1 MALPETRT
9 IRHVLWA
16 IVFIVLGTF
25 SPTFF
30 RWGLSVFDHLTAG
43 QLNSLISVFVCLV
56 IVMWMVLNTRTT
68 IINNAHTIAV
78 VYTLFTFSFSYFF
91 LFFMRIEFVI
101 YILLSSFILSLV
113 FSYFLVRMRRS
124 YRNLYYLIPFGDC
137 LTDEDADGKKW
148 RMLKEP
154 KVANE
159 KQAIVVADL
168 KCEIPDEWQ
177 RFLARCVLHNIPVV
191 DYGASIEMRLNRIQ
205 IENLY
210 EHFVNSLN
218 PSPVY
223 LEIKGVIDRILAAI
237 LIIILMPMAV
247 LIAIGIKIDS
257 NGPVIFKQIRIGFR
271 GKPFLMLKFRT
282 MYHDND
288 PSWKGSTDQNDP
300 RITRF
305 GHFLRRHRLDELPQ
319 LLNVL
324 IGEMSLIGPRPEAV
338 NLARMYSKKIPFFK
352 FRYVVRPG
360 ISGWAQVEQ
369 GFAAEIDTMQKKLSY
384 DFFYIKHFSP
394 TIDVLIMI
402 KTFAVILF
410 GKGYR

>member
-25 SPTFF
+25 VPTFL
-30 RWGLSVFDHLTAG
+30 RWGLNVFEHLTAG
-43 QLNSLISVFVCLV
+43 QMNSLISVFICLFM
-56 IVMWMVLNTRTT
+56 VMWMVLNTRTT

-78 VYTLFTFSFSYFF
+78 VYTVFIFSISYFI

-101 YILLSSFILSLV
+101 YILLSSFCLSII
-113 FSYFLVRMRRS
+113 FSYLLVRMRRF
-124 YRNLYYLIPFGDC
+124 YRNYYYLIPFGDC
-137 LTDEDADGKKW
+137 LLEEGAYTEKW

-154 KVANE
+154 KVANG

-168 KCEIPDEWQ
+168 RCEIPDEWQ
-177 RFLARCVLHNIPVV
+177 RFLTRCVLQNIPVI
-191 DYGASIEMRLNRIQ
+191 DYGASMEMRLNRIS

-223 LEIKGVIDRILAAI
+223 MEIKGILDRVFAVIFIILLIPLAA
-237 LIIILMPMAV
+237 
-247 LIAIGIKIDS
+247 LIALGIKLDS
-257 NGPVIFKQIRIGFR
+257 SGPIFFKQVRIGFR

-282 MYHDND
+282 MHHDND
-288 PSWKGSTDQNDP
+288 LGWQGSTERNDP

-305 GHFLRRHRLDELPQ
+305 GHLLRRHRLDELPQ
-319 LLNVL
+319 LFNVL
-324 IGEMSLIGPRPEAV
+324 VGEMSLIGPRPEAV
-338 NLARMYSKKIPFFK
+338 KLARMYSRVIPFFQ
-352 FRYVVRPG
+352 FRYVVKPG
-360 ISGWAQVEQ
+360 ITGWAQVEQ

-384 DFFYIKHFSP
+384 DFFYIKNFSP
-394 TIDVLIMI
+394 TLDALIVI
-402 KTFAVILF
+402 KTFSVVLF